1 MRRIRKWRQS
11 SVVDQGV
18 ELGVAEV
25 VAEVKAGVVVSN
37 KALVEAEAPSILT
50 CRQGSGQ
57 GAPCTDVGGE
67 GLIFVQSRPRVHG
80 RIYLPPNL
88 QARTSETGTS
98 SVTI

>member
-57 GAPCTDVGGE
+57 GAPCTDVGGG
-67 GLIFVQSRPRVHG
+67 GLISVLSQVHAPG
-80 RIYLPPNL
+80 RMFSPPSLP
-88 QARTSETGTS
+88 SEGPTS
-98 SVTI
+98 SAHK